1 MKLALKEK
9 IMLVCLAA
17 ALAAFG
23 AYKAVWTP
31 LGVQLEQL
39 KIKQAEVKELAV
51 DITPLKKEAKSLED
65 AIAGLESRAADIKA
79 AQNKTFTSEEFL
91 VFLGKSAKNNNVAV
105 TGFSDLGTVE
115 KNGLYKAVYDFSLKG
130 SGKNI
135 ASVLSELSESGVK
148 SSVGSMSLRQNVQY
162 GYLKRFFDDL
172 TGLPWYKEPEKTE
185 EVPEL
190 QKETE
195 EPTFVPDTS
204 FDVPDIPAVPELPQ
218 NPEPT
223 AEPTPPPEDR
233 TIDERLSGLLENTAY
248 RGRYRAKLLANNG
261 GDDMRLSITVCFV
274 MFKDPAEG
282 SNGIL

>member
-17 ALAAFG
+17 AVAAFG

-39 KIKQAEVKELAV
+39 KTKQAEVKELAV

-65 AIAGLESRAADIKA
+65 AITGLESRAADIKA
-79 AQNKTFTSEEFL
+79 AQNKTFTSEGFL
-91 VFLGKSAKNNNVAV
+91 VFLGKSSKNNNVAV
-105 TGFSDLGTVE
+105 TGFSDLGTEE
-115 KNGLYKAVYDFSLKG
+115 KNGLYRAVYDFSLKG
-130 SGKNI
+130 SGENI
-135 ASVLSELSESGVK
+135 AGVLSELSESGVK

-190 QKETE
+190 PKETE
-195 EPTFVPDTS
+195 EPIFVPEQ
-204 FDVPDIPAVPELPQ
+204 PDIPDMPESFYVPHT
-218 NPEPT
+218 PEP
-223 AEPTPPPEDR
+223 EPTPPPEDK

-274 MFKDPAEG
+274 MFKEPAEG

>member
-9 IMLVCLAA
+9 IMLVCLA
-17 ALAAFG
+17 
-23 AYKAVWTP
+23 AVWTP

-130 SGKNI
+130 SGENI

-148 SSVGSMSLRQNVQY
+148 SSVGSMSLRQNIQY

-190 QKETE
+190 QKET
-195 EPTFVPDTS
+195 PDTS

-218 NPEPT
+218 TPEPT